1 MWGCYLDAASDGT
14 VVVGMQDNKV
24 TTRIDGPCATIVPQL
39 EVLPLCSAFITHGGM
54 GSVMES
60 LLHHVPVVVI
70 PVFGDQINN
79 ADRAHAACL
88 GVGFRYPLRTLS
100 AQALRDAVLEMVD
113 ERSDNPF
120 LLAIDVAMSRME
132 RTGGPGKAVDLILQA
147 ANGEH

>member
-1 MWGCYLDAASDGT
+1 
-14 VVVGMQDNKV
+14 
-24 TTRIDGPCATIVPQL
+24 
-39 EVLPLCSAFITHGGM
+39 M

-132 RTGGPGKAVDLILQA
+132 RTGGPGKAVDLILQLQA